1 MHYKYI
7 VKLTGINCSTYKMGN
22 RTEKSILN
30 AEVNILFYFLGIIIA
45 FFSRKVFLD
54 NLSADFVGLTGTITS
69 ILSLLNLSEF

>member
-1 MHYKYI
+1 
-7 VKLTGINCSTYKMGN
+7 MGN